1 MVMHNNRAYHR
12 EVMHLQRMAAR
23 RQRGADGP
31 AAKIGNTFEDPFI
44 NFAMLAQSFG
54 VYSEGP
60 ITDPDKVGPAIKRAT
75 AIVDQGLPA
84 LVDVVCQPS

>member
-12 EVMHLQRMAAR
+12 EVMHLQRMATR
-23 RQRGADGP
+23 RQRGADGDG
-31 AAKIGNTFEDPFI
+31 AKIGNVFEDPFI
-44 NFAMLAQSFG
+44 DFAKLAESFG

-75 AIVDQGLPA
+75 EIVDQGLPA
-84 LVDVVCQPS
+84 LVDVVCQPA